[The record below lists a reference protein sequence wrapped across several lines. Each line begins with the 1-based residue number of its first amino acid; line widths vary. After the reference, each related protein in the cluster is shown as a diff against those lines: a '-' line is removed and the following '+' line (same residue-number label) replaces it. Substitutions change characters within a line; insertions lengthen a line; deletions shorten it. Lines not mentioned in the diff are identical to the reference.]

1 MKLSCLNT
9 SVSPAL
15 AALFVG
21 LLFAG
26 HAVVAQEQSVK
37 PGVNDPFKD
46 PKLKTEEWAGRFETE
61 SRAVFAHRMEIVKA
75 AGIKP
80 GAIVADVGAGTGL
93 FTMLFAETVGK
104 AGKVLAVDIAA
115 PFLAKIRER
124 AKTEQR
130 ANVETILGTDRDTQL
145 PTNSVDLVF
154 ICDTYHHFEF
164 PKVTLAS
171 IHRAL
176 KPGGVLVLVD
186 FERIPGMSSDWT
198 LNHVRAGREVFTK
211 EIEDAGFERLDGEKL
226 DCLKENYLVRFRK
239 P

>member
-1 MKLSCLNT
+1 
-9 SVSPAL
+9 
-15 AALFVG
+15 
-21 LLFAG
+21 
-26 HAVVAQEQSVK
+26 
-37 PGVNDPFKD
+37 
-46 PKLKTEEWAGRFETE
+46 
-61 SRAVFAHRMEIVKA
+61 MEIVKA